1 MRLLDELIKVSSF
14 FLSLCIFLL
23 FCCAIVLYGSTIT
36 VNEDEY
42 KIKIRGNKLKL
53 TNKQATH

>member
-1 MRLLDELIKVSSF
+1 VLDELIKVSSF

-23 FCCAIVLYGSTIT
+23 FCCAVVLCGSTIT

-42 KIKIRGNKLKL
+42 KINKLKL
-53 TNKQATH
+53 TK